1 MDLFSILLVVL
12 GLCLFEIINS
22 VDNVVLDAEVLR
34 RVRPR
39 SRRLFLFFDMVFA
52 VLIVRGLLP
61 WFVVF
66 LTIPSFGLV
75 GSFVASFSS
84 DPVVLEAFEIQM
96 PFLLVGSGTF
106 FVLLFLDWFFRK
118 PKNFSHYYERYFHGK
133 DEFFHFFAVAVI
145 IFLCFISFLLNYF
158 LFLPIFVGST
168 VFFVLHGLRSRFH
181 EHRKSIAFGKHKS
194 LSDSNKLVYLEL
206 MDSVFSI
213 DSVLGAFAFTF
224 SLPLIMLGAG
234 LGAFLV
240 RIVALGNIEKI
251 RRYAYLRNGAMYSIL
266 VLGII
271 MICESFGFDFPFWI
285 STLMTFIIIGLFF
298 VKSHKEIKL
307 FEKVLPQTKI

>member
-1 MDLFSILLVVL
+1 
-12 GLCLFEIINS
+12 
-22 VDNVVLDAEVLR
+22 
-34 RVRPR
+34 
-39 SRRLFLFFDMVFA
+39 
-52 VLIVRGLLP
+52 
-61 WFVVF
+61 
-66 LTIPSFGLV
+66 
-75 GSFVASFSS
+75 
-84 DPVVLEAFEIQM
+84 
-96 PFLLVGSGTF
+96 
-106 FVLLFLDWFFRK
+106 
-118 PKNFSHYYERYFHGK
+118 
-133 DEFFHFFAVAVI
+133 
-145 IFLCFISFLLNYF
+145 
-158 LFLPIFVGST
+158 
-168 VFFVLHGLRSRFH
+168 
-181 EHRKSIAFGKHKS
+181 
-194 LSDSNKLVYLEL
+194 